1 MILFRAENI
10 SQKRIEFTTKMPRKP
25 LKIQENP
32 AFRTNAGFFADGGV
46 REI

>member
-1 MILFRAENI
+1 MNLFRAENI

-32 AFRTNAGFFADGGV
+32 AFRTNAGFLHNGGV